1 FAGVYD
7 AISEKGSIE
16 ASAEVAQKV
25 GGKQFI
31 ATVLPPP
38 ENLPGSVKAAG
49 VFAVTIGT
57 QHSDV
62 GVAVYQKFVTEAL
75 ENGSLQT
82 KPDPL
87 VVGKGLESIDHGL
100 DVQQK
105 GVSFK
110 KVVVTIV

>member
-1 FAGVYD
+1 M
-7 AISEKGSIE
+7 SRTCCRSHRLIE
-16 ASAEVAQKV
+16 L
-25 GGKQFI
+25 GH
-31 ATVLPPP
+31 PP
-38 ENLPGSVKAAG
+38 
-49 VFAVTIGT
+49 VFAVTVGT
-57 QHSDV
+57 QHAQV

-75 ENGSLQT
+75 ENGSLKC

-110 KVVVTIV
+110 KVVVTIA

>member
-38 ENLPGSVKAAG
+38 ENLPGGVKAAG
-49 VFAVTIGT
+49 VYAGTIVT

-62 GVAVYQKFVTEAL
+62 AVAVYHKYVTEAL
-75 ENGSLQT
+75 ERGSLQT
-82 KPDPL
+82 RPDPL